1 MIAPLY
7 AHVLGKAAGLLGK
20 GAAYSRLW
28 PAQPLQAPWDR
39 LLKGGAVLLAW
50 ESSRM
55 SIILPHGRTPVAQV
69 FQL

>member
-1 MIAPLY
+1 LTQVIAPLY

-39 LLKGGAVLLAW
+39 LLKGGAVL
-50 ESSRM
+50 R
-55 SIILPHGRTPVAQV
+55 HGALITSVQISVHGGTPDP
-69 FQL
+69 